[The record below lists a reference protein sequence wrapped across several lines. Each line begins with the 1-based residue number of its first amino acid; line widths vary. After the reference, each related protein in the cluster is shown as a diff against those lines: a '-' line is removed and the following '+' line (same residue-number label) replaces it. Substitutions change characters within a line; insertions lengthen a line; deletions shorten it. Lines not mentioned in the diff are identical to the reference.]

1 MDHQMA
7 CAQLEF
13 PIDSNRT
20 RFRSTSR
27 RENDRRASLRTVVW
41 PSSTPGSIARE
52 PMASTALKSVSSTTC
67 SACYWR
73 LTRTA
78 PGSTRRVTHF
88 VTPTSTGNWTRL
100 HSYST
105 SSTAPSSDTT
115 TPPASTLPSS
125 SSNTTS
131 ASAPRNP
138 NASQTAQ
145 RQLNSLLA
153 TLDNLARKQS
163 ASVKETIRAWELE
176 RRLRDVGG
184 KINAAT
190 GYVEID
196 LLRKGVVEREKAL
209 NAAREVAGLSKQAF
223 AAAVAVRAASQKEV
237 NDLLQRKHSWTS
249 ADVMRFT
256 ELIQQD
262 HENEQAEAKARVAA
276 EKTEQEVESGFSE
289 LMQAILER
297 YHEEQV
303 WSDKVGSSA
312 GCLTPSSKSHF
323 SRVSSQ
329 IRSLSTYGSLGITS
343 LNVLLFIITILL
355 VEPWKR
361 RRLVEGVEARLR
373 ENANEGQ
380 EATMASLLS
389 LQSLLTD
396 AQEKLD
402 RLVTSTTSAPL
413 HPNTPTTISSTLS
426 PPSSTLDDS
435 ELPTCEEAVLSF
447 PDGSPLEK
455 SDPEQT
461 SPTISGTWSW
471 HREYPLQEQD
481 LRMLAF
487 GGVGV
492 AVGICVAA
500 VAALLSR

>member
-1 MDHQMA
+1 MA
-7 CAQLEF
+7 SC
-13 PIDSNRT
+13 NRT

-78 PGSTRRVTHF
+78 PGSTRRVTRF

-131 ASAPRNP
+131 DSAPRNP

-176 RRLRDVGG
+176 RRLRDMGG

-303 WSDKVGSSA
+303 WSDK
-312 GCLTPSSKSHF
+312 
-323 SRVSSQ
+323 

-402 RLVTSTTSAPL
+402 RLVTSTTSAPS